1 MLPWFVT
8 ADCPQYGQTLFLR
21 GGADFVTM
29 PLDDI
34 RAAPTH
40 TEATSAVTEES
51 NGRAHSRAVLFRT
64 PQPLSAYD
72 RVHVLIDR
80 C

>member
-29 PLDDI
+29 PLDDV
-34 RAAPTH
+34 RACPFTRKRARLSLRTVTAEH
-40 TEATSAVTEES
+40 TGELYRSA
-51 NGRAHSRAVLFRT
+51 H
-64 PQPLSAYD
+64 PQPIYGTYNF
-72 RVHVLIDR
+72 VG
-80 C
+80 